1 MKYNYLDQRRK
12 DMNAPL
18 NKIRRDGNKEIR
30 EKATE
35 AIRMDEKE
43 DKSKEKIVQQVADTT
58 PEIVKSK
65 KESMIVENTKIGVT
79 MVLSKEDCRILG
91 FKPDT
96 TTKEVIARTREKLL
110 LSRKKSKGR

>member
-65 KESMIVENTKIGVT
+65 KEPMTIENTKIGVT
-79 MVLSKEDCRILG
+79 IVLSKEDCKTLG
-91 FKPDT
+91 FYKDAS
-96 TTKEVIARTREKLL
+96 TKQVIKHTRAKLGLPEKQ
-110 LSRKKSKGR
+110 SKGR